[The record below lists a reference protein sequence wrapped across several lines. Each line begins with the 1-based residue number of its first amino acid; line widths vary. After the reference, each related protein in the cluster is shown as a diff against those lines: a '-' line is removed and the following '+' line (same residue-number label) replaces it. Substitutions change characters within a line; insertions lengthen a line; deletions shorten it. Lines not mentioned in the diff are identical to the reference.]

1 MESSSTLPGQRKR
14 ALLGVTALLLVAAV
28 LAGAYWWLWGRLH
41 VGTDN
46 AYVAGNLVQV
56 SSQQAGTV
64 VAILADDTDLVE
76 AGALLVQL
84 DDADAKVQLQAAEA
98 GLADAV
104 RAVRG
109 LYAGDSQARA
119 GVAARNADVQRSQH
133 ELERAQ
139 AELKRASDELARRES
154 LFRQDFIS
162 GEALQAAR
170 TAVDASRASRD
181 AASSALEQARSA
193 VAQARSQQAGAEGL
207 VDRTTLETHPR
218 VQAAAARLR
227 DAHLA
232 LARTRILAPVRGH
245 VAKRSVQVGA
255 RIAAGAPLLSVV
267 ADEQLWVEANFKESE
282 LGAMRIGQPVRL
294 QSDLYGSSVEYRG
307 RIAGIA
313 SGTGSVFSVL
323 PAQNASGNWIKVVQR
338 LPVRVALESD
348 NLKEHPLR
356 LGLSMHAT
364 VDTSR
369 SEGEILAGM
378 PRQGAAFQTGVYASQ
393 ATEADALIERVIRA
407 NR

>member
-1 MESSSTLPGQRKR
+1 MESSSPQPGQRKR
-14 ALLGVTALLLVAAV
+14 ALLGVTALLIIAAV
-28 LAGAYWWLWGRLH
+28 LASAYWLLWGRRH

-56 SSQQAGTV
+56 SAQQPGTV
-64 VAILADDTDLVE
+64 TAILADDTDLVE
-76 AGALLVQL
+76 AGAPLVQL
-84 DDADAKVQLQAAEA
+84 DDADARVQLQAAEA
-98 GLADAV
+98 ALADTV

-119 GVAARNADVQRSQH
+119 GVAARSADVQRSQH

-139 AELKRASDELARRES
+139 AELRRAGDEFARRES
-154 LFRQDFIS
+154 LFRQNFIS
-162 GEALQAAR
+162 GEALQTAR
-170 TAVDASRASRD
+170 TALDASRASRD
-181 AASSALEQARSA
+181 AASSALEQARST
-193 VAQARSQQAGAEGL
+193 VAQARSQQAGTEGL
-207 VDRTTLETHPR
+207 VDHTTLDTHPR
-218 VQAAAARLR
+218 VQAAAAKLR

-232 LARTRILAPVRGH
+232 LARTRIVAPVRGH

-255 RIAAGAPLLSVV
+255 RIAAGTPLLSVV
-267 ADEQLWVEANFKESE
+267 ADDQLWVEANFKESE

-294 QSDLYGSSVEYRG
+294 ESDLYGSSVEYRG
-307 RIAGIA
+307 SIAGIA

-338 LPVRVALESD
+338 LPVRIALEPD
-348 NLKEHPLR
+348 DLKQHPLR

-369 SEGEILAGM
+369 SEGEILAGT
-378 PRQGAAFQTGVYASQ
+378 PRQGPAFQTEVYASQ
-393 ATEADALIERVIRA
+393 AAEADALIERVIRA